1 MSFAR
6 DSELNGVVWLMFAF
20 CINKFMKNVRTHVC
34 GTAKGR
40 CCFPMKRK
48 WKSAKPLEHGSAYL
62 TQLQYIINLLCE
74 KRTKDNVA
82 DSRQRRKKTSV
93 IWYYVTRLIGS
104 NSKSPVWNKNWEK
117 HPIFTKVFHLREG
130 RSKTFLPTL
139 RCIVQEQG
147 IGVLHISRFIF
158 MFFNTGINLKII
170 T

>member
-48 WKSAKPLEHGSAYL
+48 WKSAKSLEHGSAYL

-104 NSKSPVWNKNWEK
+104 NSKSAVWNKNWEK
-117 HPIFTKVFHLREG
+117 TPNFYKSISPQRRQKQNIFTDFSLYRPRGRDRSFTHQPFH
-130 RSKTFLPTL
+130 FY
-139 RCIVQEQG
+139 
-147 IGVLHISRFIF
+147 VLLHR
-158 MFFNTGINLKII
+158 N
-170 T
+170 

>member
-1 MSFAR
+1 MLACLTTVRLSRQKSNLSFIRVLETSNVFCR

-48 WKSAKPLEHGSAYL
+48 WKSAKPLEQGSAYL

-93 IWYYVTRLIGS
+93 I
-104 NSKSPVWNKNWEK
+104 
-117 HPIFTKVFHLREG
+117 
-130 RSKTFLPTL
+130 
-139 RCIVQEQG
+139 
-147 IGVLHISRFIF
+147 
-158 MFFNTGINLKII
+158 
-170 T
+170 

>member
-1 MSFAR
+1 MKNKGVGLFNDSQIESSKKVILLLFGFKKLQISFAR

-74 KRTKDNVA
+74 K
-82 DSRQRRKKTSV
+82 
-93 IWYYVTRLIGS
+93 
-104 NSKSPVWNKNWEK
+104 KNE
-117 HPIFTKVFHLREG
+117 R
-130 RSKTFLPTL
+130 
-139 RCIVQEQG
+139 
-147 IGVLHISRFIF
+147 
-158 MFFNTGINLKII
+158 
-170 T
+170 